1 MYSTHTTDNHIFG
14 RKMNIKRKHKD
25 VDVDKSNSTDD
36 GTCTRGNLL
45 GKDNISSNK
54 NDIHLKI
61 YYLDKS
67 LISIPCERIP
77 YLTECVLELNK
88 SLLSLKA

>member
-1 MYSTHTTDNHIFG
+1 MG
-14 RKMNIKRKHKD
+14 
-25 VDVDKSNSTDD
+25 KSNSTDD

-54 NDIHLKI
+54 NEIHLKI

-67 LISIPCERIP
+67 RICTPCELIPC
-77 YLTECVLELNK
+77 LTECVLD
-88 SLLSLKA
+88 